1 MTYTRTFSFIP
12 RMIIRSDSRICHFQ
26 RIIWNPFIWRYLSLL
41 VRGSMVLF
49 DEQINREYYADKYSW
64 RFALSPQ
71 LIICIFVEMP
81 LMCLRNHPWSPSRI
95 PRTRLSSH
103 YTYYLLISEWMIVH
117 ETRMVIHTVTSKWY
131 SDSLNAVQ
139 IFHYNNYSYEELFNV
154 LVLVFVTVFVV
165 ECKKA

>member
-1 MTYTRTFSFIP
+1 MIYTYDIYVYIFIYT

-49 DEQINREYYADKYSW
+49 DEQINREYYTDKYSW

-117 ETRMVIHTVTSKWY
+117 ETRMVIHILWRRNDIPIRLTLFKYSTTIIIRTKNYYLMVWY
-131 SDSLNAVQ
+131 
-139 IFHYNNYSYEELFNV
+139 
-154 LVLVFVTVFVV
+154 
-165 ECKKA
+165 